1 MHLSE
6 IQKLSKDFEL
16 ERGWERFPSSLVFV
30 HLIEELGEIGRFITY
45 KEGYKASGLGH
56 HVKKRGLGREFAQ
69 AFSLFIQLA
78 NRFEIDLEKEFK
90 KELRLMEK
98 RFKAEDWREYMSNY
112 TQKS

>member
-1 MHLSE
+1 
-6 IQKLSKDFEL
+6 
-16 ERGWERFPSSLVFV
+16 
-30 HLIEELGEIGRFITY
+30 
-45 KEGYKASGLGH
+45 
-56 HVKKRGLGREFAQ
+56 VKKRGLGREFAQ